1 VTYSVVVRP
10 AAGRD
15 VQRAQDWY
23 SLEAPEQVE
32 RFASELEATID
43 RVRAHPLRFAR
54 VWGDARRAY
63 LRVFP
68 YQLWYRVHEELQVVE
83 VLALVHGRQ
92 DPSRLR
98 ERLT

>member
-1 VTYSVVVRP
+1 M
-10 AAGRD
+10 
-15 VQRAQDWY
+15 QRAQDWY
-23 SLEAPEQVE
+23 SLEAPEQVD
-32 RFASELEATID
+32 RFASELEATVQ
-43 RVRAHPLRFAR
+43 RVRRHPLRFAR
-54 VWGDARRAY
+54 LRGDARRAY

-92 DPSRLR
+92 DPSRLG